1 MKHGPIFV
9 DISKEDLE
17 LSLYFFYLANI
28 CWNILL
34 LVANWDLNV
43 VITIFVYI
51 RWWEYGEREGK
62 QAMLLDHSHEATFK
76 VVMMSSLFLVV
87 SFSIGSCNFLVS
99 RFYFLFS
106 LIVL

>member
-1 MKHGPIFV
+1 
-9 DISKEDLE
+9 
-17 LSLYFFYLANI
+17 
-28 CWNILL
+28 
-34 LVANWDLNV
+34 
-43 VITIFVYI
+43 
-51 RWWEYGEREGK
+51 
-62 QAMLLDHSHEATFK
+62 MLLDHSHEATFK